1 MRKKSG
7 LVVAGAMMALAQAA
21 AGQVYEANLELDHRA
36 IRYWDVPL
44 ADPVTKLAAL
54 VARGD
59 IELTFRPEGQGYLP
73 ALLRALGVGA
83 ESQVLVFSKTSLGR
97 ARISPRT
104 PRAIYF
110 NDDVAIAFVPGANVI
125 ELAAIDPLRG
135 AVFYTMSAAKRELP
149 RFERSKLC
157 LACHHD
163 AATLGVAGVYVG
175 SVYVSPMGRPDYRG
189 SIVTDHRTPFEDR
202 WGGWFVSG
210 RGAEPHRGNTVSS
223 SPVGGAP
230 AGVRLP
236 LDMSGYLAPSSD
248 LVALM
253 TLEHQT
259 HMTNLLIRLGWE
271 ARMAV
276 GDAVGGDVDIDIDN
290 LSARIEEVASYMLF
304 EDEVPLTEPV
314 QGASVFATKF
324 SQKGPRDRNGRSL
337 RELDLKTRLF
347 RFPLSYMIYSDLF
360 DALPEGV
367 RDRLYARL
375 FAKLAASDGHAAS
388 AEILRATKSNLPAL

>member
-7 LVVAGAMMALAQAA
+7 LVVAGALLALAQAA
-21 AGQVYEANLELDHRA
+21 AGQVYETNLDLDHRA

-44 ADPVTKLAAL
+44 ADPVTKLAARL
-54 VARGD
+54 ERGD
-59 IELTFRPEGQGYLP
+59 IELTFRPEGQGYLQ
-73 ALLRALGVGA
+73 ALLRALGVSA
-83 ESQVLVFSKTSLGR
+83 ESQVLVFSKTGLQR

-135 AVFYTMSAAKRELP
+135 AVFYTMSAAKRGLP

-163 AATLGVAGVYVG
+163 AATLGVAGIYVG
-175 SVYVSPMGRPDYRG
+175 SVYVSPTGRPDYRG
-189 SIVTDHRTPFEDR
+189 SIVSDHRTPFEDR

-223 SPVGGAP
+223 SPAGGAP

-236 LDMSGYLAPSSD
+236 LNMSSYLSPSSD

-271 ARMAV
+271 ARMKLEDSV
-276 GDAVGGDVDIDIDN
+276 VD
-290 LSARIEEVASYMLF
+290 ARIEEVASYMLF
-304 EDEVPLTEPV
+304 EDEVPLAEPV
-314 QGASVFATKF
+314 QGASSFAATF
-324 SQKGPRDRNGRSL
+324 SQKGPRDRKGRSL

-360 DALPEGV
+360 DALPERV

-375 FAKLAASDGHAAS
+375 LVKMAASDEHAAS
-388 AEILRATKSNLPAL
+388 AEILRATKVNLPGF

>member
-1 MRKKSG
+1 MRVKSG
-7 LVVAGAMMALAQAA
+7 LVVAGALMALAQAA
-21 AGQVYEANLELDHRA
+21 AGQVYETNLELDHPA

-44 ADPVTKLAAL
+44 GDPVTKLAAL
-54 VARGD
+54 LARGD
-59 IELTFRPEGQGYLP
+59 IELAFRPEGLSYLP
-73 ALLRALGVGA
+73 ALLQALGVSA
-83 ESQVLVFSKTSLGR
+83 ESQVLVFSKTGLGR
-97 ARISPRT
+97 ERISPRT

-125 ELAAIDPLRG
+125 ELAATDPLRG
-135 AVFYTMSAAKRELP
+135 AVFYTMSAAKSGLP
-149 RFERSKLC
+149 RFDRSKLC

-163 AATLGVAGVYVG
+163 AATLGVAGIYVG
-175 SVYVSPMGRPDYRG
+175 SVYVSPTGRPDYRG
-189 SIVTDHRTPFEDR
+189 SIVSDHRTPFEDR

-210 RGAEPHRGNTVSS
+210 TGAEPHRGNTVSS
-223 SPVGGAP
+223 GPAGGAP

-259 HMTNLLIRLGWE
+259 QMTNLLIRLGWE
-271 ARMAV
+271 ARIAAHEGK
-276 GDAVGGDVDIDIDN
+276 GDAV
-290 LSARIEEVASYMLF
+290 LEARIEEVAGYMLF
-304 EDEVPLTEPV
+304 LDEVPLTEPV
-314 QGASVFATKF
+314 QGISAFAEMF
-324 SQKGPRDRNGRSL
+324 SQKGPRDRKGRSL

-367 RDRLYARL
+367 RDRLYTRL
-375 FAKLAASDGHAAS
+375 FAKMAASDEHAAS
-388 AEILRATKSNLPAL
+388 AEILRATKSNFPAL

>member
-1 MRKKSG
+1 MRLKSG
-7 LVVAGAMMALAQAA
+7 LVVAGALMALAQAA
-21 AGQVYEANLELDHRA
+21 AGQVYETNLELDHPA

-44 ADPVTKLAAL
+44 GDPVTKLAAL
-54 VARGD
+54 LARGD
-59 IELTFRPEGQGYLP
+59 IELAFRPEGLSYLP
-73 ALLRALGVGA
+73 ALLQALGVSA
-83 ESQVLVFSKTSLGR
+83 ESQVLVFSKTGLGR
-97 ARISPRT
+97 ERISPRT

-110 NDDVAIAFVPGANVI
+110 NDDIAIAFVPGANVI
-125 ELAAIDPLRG
+125 ELAATDPLRG
-135 AVFYTMSAAKRELP
+135 AVFYTMSAAKSALP
-149 RFERSKLC
+149 RFDRSKLC
-157 LACHHD
+157 LACHRD

-175 SVYVSPMGRPDYRG
+175 SVYVSPTGRPDYRG
-189 SIVTDHRTPFEDR
+189 SIVSDHRTPFEDR

-210 RGAEPHRGNTVSS
+210 TGAEPYRGNTVSS
-223 SPVGGAP
+223 GPAGGAP
-230 AGVRLP
+230 AGVSLP

-259 HMTNLLIRLGWE
+259 QMTNLLIRLGWE
-271 ARMAV
+271 ARIAAHESK
-276 GDAVGGDVDIDIDN
+276 GDAV
-290 LSARIEEVASYMLF
+290 LEARIEEVAGYMLF

-314 QGASVFATKF
+314 QGASAFAEMF
-324 SQKGPRDRNGRSL
+324 SQKGPRDRKGRSL

-367 RDRLYARL
+367 RDRLYTRL
-375 FAKLAASDGHAAS
+375 FAKMAASDEHAAS